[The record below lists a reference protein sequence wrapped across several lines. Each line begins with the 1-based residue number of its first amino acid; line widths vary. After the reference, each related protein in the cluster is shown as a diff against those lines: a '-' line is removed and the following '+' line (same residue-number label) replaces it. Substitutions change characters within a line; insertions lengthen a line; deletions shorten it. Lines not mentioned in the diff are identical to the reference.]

1 MKAHE
6 TCFGHLFPSVA
17 AIVRDRD
24 VRGKVFG
31 YRVTQTGVIPVDFA
45 LTADESAWDEC
56 TSCPEFDS
64 CYRFSVA
71 KLLMEL
77 AARN

>member
-1 MKAHE
+1 MKSHDS
-6 TCFGHLFPSVA
+6 CFGELFPSMA
-17 AIVRDRD
+17 AIARDRD
-24 VRGKVFG
+24 IRGKVFG
-31 YRVTQTGVIPVDFA
+31 YRVKQTGVIPGDLA
-45 LTADESAWDEC
+45 LTADAGAWDEC
-56 TSCPEFDS
+56 TSCAYFDS